1 MHPLTNAI
9 EPATL
14 AARPPRWRIP
24 LLKCSRLG
32 LVLFLP
38 VCLLAFWEYAARFLL
53 GSSVLLPPPSRVF
66 VTIGEMFRDGTLQ
79 GDVIASVER
88 VFIGYALS
96 VVVAV
101 PIGLA
106 MGWSR
111 IVDDAL
117 GATVHGLRSIPV
129 TAWVP
134 ISIVLV
140 GIGDRP
146 AIFLV
151 FIGTVWP
158 LILNTSHGVRTVPKH
173 LIWAAQTMGAS
184 KPQLFLK
191 VIIPG
196 ALPAVFTGMR
206 IAMGVAWTAVIVS
219 ELIAVRSGLGYM
231 ITEARLIVRYDMV
244 LAGMVAIGVIGF
256 LLDVAVHLSMAWVL
270 RWQKGLTV

>member
-1 MHPLTNAI
+1 
-9 EPATL
+9 
-14 AARPPRWRIP
+14 
-24 LLKCSRLG
+24 
-32 LVLFLP
+32 
-38 VCLLAFWEYAARFLL
+38 
-53 GSSVLLPPPSRVF
+53 VF
-66 VTIGEMFRDGTLQ
+66 KTIGEMLQEGTLQ
-79 GDVIASVER
+79 KDVVASVER
-88 VFIGYALS
+88 VLTGYALS
-96 VVVAV
+96 VVIAV
-101 PIGLA
+101 PSGLA

-111 IVDDAL
+111 VVEDAL

-158 LILNTSHGVRTVPKH
+158 LLLNTSHGVRTVPKH

-184 KPQLFLK
+184 KPQLFVK
-191 VIIPG
+191 VIVPA

-231 ITEARLIVRYDMV
+231 ITLARLIVRYDMV
-244 LAGMVAIGVIGF
+244 LGGMVAIGVIGF
-256 LLDVAVHLSMAWVL
+256 LLDAAVRWPMGWVL
-270 RWQKGLTV
+270 RWQRGLTV